1 MLSERAEADSR
12 HERTGTDMPQI
23 DTARGPLAGRIA
35 VVTAA
40 AGMGIGGSI
49 ARRLHAD
56 GARVVV
62 SDAHAGRLERI
73 RAELGIAGDVV
84 DVTDTDSLPGHLR
97 KVLHEHGRIDI
108 LVNCAG
114 ANVVK
119 PTWELSDEEW
129 QHVFDVNVTA
139 AFRAARAVMPA
150 MIDCAGGSIIN
161 IASIA
166 AWDPAEQEIAYA
178 ASKAALIGFT
188 RALAREV
195 AAKGVRVN
203 AVAPSF
209 VENPFLE
216 KLYGPERMRAL
227 RASAPLGRGVKPEEV
242 AGVVAWLAS
251 DESVYVTGET
261 ITIAG
266 GSFFRQA

>member
-1 MLSERAEADSR
+1 MADRAVK
-12 HERTGTDMPQI
+12 QQK
-23 DTARGPLAGRIA
+23 PLDGRVA

-40 AGMGIGGSI
+40 AGVGIGGSV

-62 SDAHAGRLERI
+62 SDVHAGRLEKI
-73 RAELGIAGDVV
+73 CDELGIRGDVV
-84 DVTDTDSLPGHLR
+84 DVADPTALASHLSR
-97 KVLHEHGRIDI
+97 VESEHGRVDV

-114 ANVVK
+114 ANIVK
-119 PTWELSDEEW
+119 STWELSDTEW
-129 QHVFDVNVTA
+129 MHVLDVNLTA
-139 AFRAARAVMPA
+139 AFRAARIVVPG
-150 MIDCAGGSIIN
+150 MIARRSGTILS

-166 AWDPAEQEIAYA
+166 AWDPAEHEVAYA
-178 ASKAALIGFT
+178 TSKAALIGFT

-195 AAKGVRVN
+195 ATTGVRVN

-216 KLYGPERMRAL
+216 KLYGRERMDSL
-227 RASAPLGRGVKPEEV
+227 RQSAPLGRGVRPEEV
-242 AGVVAWLAS
+242 AGVIAWLAS
-251 DESVYVTGET
+251 DEAVYVTGET